1 MVLKYRVVAQGGG
14 VRVITRE
21 GLETWSDRHAGYMF
35 PTIPMFRYMV
45 RTPENYIRVIQD
57 LMSDTTIRGQNIA
70 EGTSLESI
78 GRDFSVGLAGEYGLV
93 RFVMVRYPGGE
104 DIGYLLERAIPSRK
118 YEELVLDL
126 IPEIEQDVL

>member
-1 MVLKYRVVAQGGG
+1 MVLKYTVVSEAG

-21 GLETWSDRHAGYMF
+21 GLETWSARHVGNMF

-45 RTPENYIRVIQD
+45 SKPENYVRIIQD
-57 LMSDTTIRGQNIA
+57 LMSDEGIRGEHIA
-70 EGTSLESI
+70 QGSALESS

-104 DIGYLLERAIPSRK
+104 DLGYLLERITPSTK
-118 YEELVLDL
+118 YPEVALDIRQELDKCL
-126 IPEIEQDVL
+126 

>member
-1 MVLKYRVVAQGGG
+1 
-14 VRVITRE
+14 
-21 GLETWSDRHAGYMF
+21 
-35 PTIPMFRYMV
+35 MV
-45 RTPENYIRVIQD
+45 RTPENYIHVIKD
-57 LMSDTTIRGQNIA
+57 LMSDPAIRGQHIA
-70 EGTSLESI
+70 EGTTLESI

>member
-1 MVLKYRVVAQGGG
+1 MVLKYTVMAPGG

-21 GLETWSDRHAGYMF
+21 GLEIWSDRHSGYMF

-45 RTPENYIRVIQD
+45 RTPENYISVIKD
-57 LMSDTTIRGQNIA
+57 LISDPAIRGQHIA
-70 EGTSLESI
+70 EGTALESI

-104 DIGYLLERAIPSRK
+104 DLGYILERVTSSAKHP
-118 YEELVLDL
+118 EVVLD
-126 IPEIEQDVL
+126 IVPDIE

>member
-1 MVLKYRVVAQGGG
+1 MVLKYTVVSEGG

-21 GLETWSDRHAGYMF
+21 GLEVWWARHAGDIF

-45 RTPENYIRVIQD
+45 NTPDNYVRVIQHLVTD
-57 LMSDTTIRGQNIA
+57 EGIRGEHIA
-70 EGTSLESI
+70 DGSVLESS

-104 DIGYLLERAIPSRK
+104 DLGYLLESIISSTK
-118 YEELVLDL
+118 Y
-126 IPEIEQDVL
+126 PEVALYIRPDIRPMNI

>member
-1 MVLKYRVVAQGGG
+1 MVLKYTVMAPGG

-21 GLETWSDRHAGYMF
+21 GLEIWSDRHSGYMF

-45 RTPENYIRVIQD
+45 RTPENYISVIKD
-57 LMSDTTIRGQNIA
+57 LISDPAIRGQHIA
-70 EGTSLESI
+70 EGTALEST

-104 DIGYLLERAIPSRK
+104 DIGYILERVTSSAKHP
-118 YEELVLDL
+118 EVVLD
-126 IPEIEQDVL
+126 IVPHIQ

>member
-1 MVLKYRVVAQGGG
+1 MVLKYTVYSEGG

-21 GLETWSDRHAGYMF
+21 GLETWSARHAGNMF

-45 RTPENYIRVIQD
+45 NTPDNYVRDIQD
-57 LMSDTTIRGQNIA
+57 LMSDQGIRGEHIA
-70 EGTSLESI
+70 QGSALESN

-104 DIGYLLERAIPSRK
+104 DLGYLLERITPSAK
-118 YEELVLDL
+118 YPELVLDIRQEL
-126 IPEIEQDVL
+126 EKCL